1 MKNILTLLV
10 TVVALFLMSCG
21 NDGSTTTATVTA
33 NTTTTKPASNQ
44 IQSTTPKDKV
54 SITAKNVS
62 VKSGAEVCVNVQ
74 VANFNEI
81 LSMQYATT
89 WDAKAL
95 KFKGPRNISLEALA
109 NSNFGKNDIANG
121 LLRVS
126 WYHPNLKDISLM
138 NGSTIY
144 QLCFDAIG
152 KSGTTTEVRFG
163 DKRMI
168 TEIVNKRNQFF
179 KLDSKPTVVTIE

>member
-1 MKNILTLLV
+1 MLV

-21 NDGSTTTATVTA
+21 NEGTTTNATATA
-33 NTTTTKPASNQ
+33 NTTSTNPTAKSTSNSAQTTVA
-44 IQSTTPKDKV
+44 KDKV
-54 SITAKNVS
+54 SVTAKNVS
-62 VKSGAEVCVNVQ
+62 AKSGTEVCIDVQ
-74 VANFNEI
+74 
-81 LSMQYATT
+81 
-89 WDAKAL
+89 D
-95 KFKGPRNISLEALA
+95 
-109 NSNFGKNDIANG
+109 
-121 LLRVS
+121 
-126 WYHPNLKDISLM
+126 HPNLKDISLM

-168 TEIVNKRNQFF
+168 SEIVNKRNQFF